1 MAFVTATATM
11 RRRRRRRSGRAKI
24 LVLVVVVERRIF
36 FLVLLACFLVC
47 EANVTRER
55 WREVSGP
62 ARICKQDVEKSAG
75 LQYYMS
81 SCRQG
86 GVAQLNI

>member
-1 MAFVTATATM
+1 MEELRFLFLLWSLRDAF
-11 RRRRRRRSGRAKI
+11 
-24 LVLVVVVERRIF
+24 F
-36 FLVLLACFLVC
+36 FFGFDCLPACFLVC
-47 EANVTRER
+47 EAKVTRGR